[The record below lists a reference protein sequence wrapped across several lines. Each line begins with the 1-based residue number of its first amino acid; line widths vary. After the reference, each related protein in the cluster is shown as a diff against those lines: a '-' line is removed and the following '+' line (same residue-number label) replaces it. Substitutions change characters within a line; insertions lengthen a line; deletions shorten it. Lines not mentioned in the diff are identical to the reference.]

1 MMDRA
6 APHIMGL
13 APIALRTPD
22 TVMRLARMGSAHP
35 TRLSFLRILLRRIE
49 TEGWRF
55 ERRIF
60 DLDENGVGYAVY
72 CLHGPKR
79 SYSLVA
85 FAHDLPADQRS
96 DRVIATAWDA
106 TFTLFDG
113 IPTADDITRLS
124 ANVPLQEAGRISP
137 RELSLSRANRSVRLF
152 NHVVARLATGQ
163 QPERDALDE
172 VGYLMRTTAVYGS
185 SKFGAAENADI
196 ATRPELCAP
205 FQAEMMSVWLTRSF
219 TIDLVNHLARAKG
232 GAEATTLAPAL
243 ARSLGV
249 GNSTGLG
256 MAPFLVRHPALLDA
270 WVRVRETAL
279 ARVRGQRRM
288 SEADLRA
295 LIAGCEAARDTGAT
309 WRSSHP
315 VQLAKLADLRRDL
328 EKLHHHLTT
337 GRGHC
342 AKDLP
347 WNAIWHWG
355 EAHLSLEG
363 QEMLL
368 SILLEPCGALI
379 DDLEMSLR
387 ADEPP
392 APPIEGQARL
402 GDLRRAIEGRYGWA
416 LSYDFSTQEA
426 RARFW
431 YVSEEKLEP
440 RLGARFEEEGATR
453 EAPLG
458 IAYLIRQAYDAMAAY
473 PDATPAY
480 AFLLAHPEH
489 RQILRRL
496 QWLAGRDYGEI
507 RENLIGADI
516 LPIDMMRY
524 KLAFFGANHFDPR
537 SDKWLRISLF
547 AGQVFPEH
555 ICAPAHGGA
564 DAA

>member
-1 MMDRA
+1 MDRA

-13 APIALRTPD
+13 APIELRAPD

-152 NHVVARLATGQ
+152 DHVVARLATGQ

-232 GAEATTLAPAL
+232 GA
-243 ARSLGV
+243 
-249 GNSTGLG
+249 
-256 MAPFLVRHPALLDA
+256 
-270 WVRVRETAL
+270 
-279 ARVRGQRRM
+279 
-288 SEADLRA
+288 
-295 LIAGCEAARDTGAT
+295 
-309 WRSSHP
+309 
-315 VQLAKLADLRRDL
+315 
-328 EKLHHHLTT
+328 
-337 GRGHC
+337 
-342 AKDLP
+342 
-347 WNAIWHWG
+347 
-355 EAHLSLEG
+355 
-363 QEMLL
+363 
-368 SILLEPCGALI
+368 
-379 DDLEMSLR
+379 DDL
-387 ADEPP
+387 
-392 APPIEGQARL
+392 Q
-402 GDLRRAIEGRYGWA
+402 GRW
-416 LSYDFSTQEA
+416 
-426 RARFW
+426 
-431 YVSEEKLEP
+431 
-440 RLGARFEEEGATR
+440 
-453 EAPLG
+453 
-458 IAYLIRQAYDAMAAY
+458 
-473 PDATPAY
+473 
-480 AFLLAHPEH
+480 
-489 RQILRRL
+489 
-496 QWLAGRDYGEI
+496 
-507 RENLIGADI
+507 
-516 LPIDMMRY
+516 
-524 KLAFFGANHFDPR
+524 
-537 SDKWLRISLF
+537 
-547 AGQVFPEH
+547 
-555 ICAPAHGGA
+555 
-564 DAA
+564 

>member
-1 MMDRA
+1 MTQ
-6 APHIMGL
+6 PHSQP
-13 APIALRTPD
+13 ATPRSYYRSPAQ
-22 TVMRLARMGSAHP
+22 VMRLARMGSAHP
-35 TRLSFLRILLRRIE
+35 MRLSFLRILLRRMRQE
-49 TEGWRF
+49 NWRF
-55 ERRIF
+55 ERHLWQVDAR
-60 DLDENGVGYAVY
+60 GVGRAVY
-72 CLHGPKR
+72 CAHGPKR

-152 NHVVARLATGQ
+152 DHVVARLATGQ

-295 LIAGCEAARDTGAT
+295 LIAGCECAEGCPACVGPDMGV
-309 WRSSHP
+309 P
-315 VQLAKLADLRRDL
+315 DPQLAPERGALSRR
-328 EKLHHHLTT
+328 
-337 GRGHC
+337 RGH
-342 AKDLP
+342 
-347 WNAIWHWG
+347 
-355 EAHLSLEG
+355 
-363 QEMLL
+363 
-368 SILLEPCGALI
+368 
-379 DDLEMSLR
+379 
-387 ADEPP
+387 
-392 APPIEGQARL
+392 
-402 GDLRRAIEGRYGWA
+402 
-416 LSYDFSTQEA
+416 
-426 RARFW
+426 
-431 YVSEEKLEP
+431 V
-440 RLGARFEEEGATR
+440 
-453 EAPLG
+453 
-458 IAYLIRQAYDAMAAY
+458 
-473 PDATPAY
+473 
-480 AFLLAHPEH
+480 
-489 RQILRRL
+489 
-496 QWLAGRDYGEI
+496 
-507 RENLIGADI
+507 
-516 LPIDMMRY
+516 
-524 KLAFFGANHFDPR
+524 PR
-537 SDKWLRISLF
+537 SR
-547 AGQVFPEH
+547 
-555 ICAPAHGGA
+555 
-564 DAA
+564 